1 MRRNDDDRTSQSKDA
16 EREGDAQPLLEPAP
30 GSYQPA
36 SDPHTEVDPGAA
48 GHLTARS
55 NESDEEAYYAGSQ
68 ISEPEPWPG
77 LGDDPLEVSDQRSPS
92 APPKRKTRKR
102 RLIAGIAL
110 LLISTAC
117 LLAFYYTFRPS
128 QSVKVNITARQPSQ
142 TQDATAKPD
151 KASDDVTAEAIAE
164 VRSAMSNL
172 PTGGPTSGSVISVP
186 RGAENLAAPLS
197 SSVLPPD
204 AAPSDKP
211 IETKHEVSGRD
222 VSRRNQEQSI
232 RFPADEGPAVRKV
245 SLNSPPT
252 EAASLRPDKT
262 PSDASRLTVQEALR
276 SPRPK
281 SVATASR
288 NISTRPS
295 VAPVVLPSFGS
306 VIPVRT
312 LGKIYTL
319 RSGSTIRLEL
329 TRYVSGEGWSLSKG
343 TVLLGQVRGSERDR
357 AFIAITGFIE
367 PSRGRFV
374 NLSGEVLGDDGGSGI
389 RGKFHKLSSGWSRAF
404 SRVGSAA
411 VNVAGAIAGS
421 RISGQPVI
429 ITDIGSRTVSPFSYE
444 LDSALLQ
451 QNRGF
456 VEVPAGTPGFVMVT
470 TLPADV
476 KGVDAE
482 PDRLAESS
490 EVAAAKANQPGTLT
504 DEELAALLASGDM
517 PSIREALP
525 RMSPQTRRIAEI
537 LLAEAS
543 QKQPDRE

>member
-1 MRRNDDDRTSQSKDA
+1 
-16 EREGDAQPLLEPAP
+16 
-30 GSYQPA
+30 
-36 SDPHTEVDPGAA
+36 
-48 GHLTARS
+48 
-55 NESDEEAYYAGSQ
+55 
-68 ISEPEPWPG
+68 
-77 LGDDPLEVSDQRSPS
+77 
-92 APPKRKTRKR
+92 
-102 RLIAGIAL
+102 
-110 LLISTAC
+110 
-117 LLAFYYTFRPS
+117 
-128 QSVKVNITARQPSQ
+128 VKVNITARQPGQ

-151 KASDDVTAEAIAE
+151 KAPDDVTAEAIAE

-172 PTGGPTSGSVISVP
+172 LSSGPLSGSVTSVP
-186 RGAENLAAPLS
+186 RGPENLALPLS

-204 AAPSDKP
+204 AAPPDKP
-211 IETKHEVSGRD
+211 IETKHEASGRE

-232 RFPADEGPAVRKV
+232 RFPADEEQPAIRKV
-245 SLNSPPT
+245 SLNSPPMDG
-252 EAASLRPDKT
+252 ASLRSDK
-262 PSDASRLTVQEALR
+262 PPLDASKLKEASR
-276 SPRPK
+276 SARPK

-288 NISTRPS
+288 NISTKPS
-295 VAPVVLPSFGS
+295 VAPVVLPNFGS
-306 VIPVRT
+306 VLPVRT

-389 RGKFHKLSSGWSRAF
+389 RGKFHKLSNGWSRAF

-411 VNVAGAIAGS
+411 VSVAGAIAGS

-456 VEVPAGTPGFVMVT
+456 VEVPAGTPGFVMIT

-482 PDRLAESS
+482 PARLAESS
-490 EVAAAKANQPGTLT
+490 EVAAARANQPGALT
-504 DEELAALLASGDM
+504 DEELAALLASGDTA
-517 PSIREALP
+517 SIREALP
-525 RMSPQTRRIAEI
+525 RMSPHMRRIAEI
-537 LLAEAS
+537 LIAEAS
-543 QKQPDRE
+543 QKQPDR